1 MIQNIFIQK
10 HIYDEL
16 PELRT
21 LHEELQHTMEQKAA
35 FHIIYSL
42 RSAIFLRVDRIVWDV
57 IHTSELNGIYF

>member
-10 HIYDEL
+10 HIYDES

-21 LHEELQHTMEQKAA
+21 LHEELQHTAEQKAA
-35 FHIIYSL
+35 LPIIYSI